1 MELMTANILGRRLED
16 RPESLV
22 QIRAICH
29 LAARSGSDRLRDV
42 PETSVPGDGNPV
54 FGLETHGYDHIAE
67 SERKMK
73 LSELGTF
80 WVAAN
85 ANLFFVA
92 VGVLT
97 LALGLK
103 VWQGLVAA
111 LVGNALFAYVA
122 WGSIGGVRSGLPTL
136 TFARAAN
143 GQVGN
148 RFHTLCA
155 WLTSVA
161 FEAINTILGV
171 FAALALFS
179 ELGWDNPGDAG
190 KVIALLTILIASGG
204 LAYLGHAT
212 MVYVQRIFAV
222 LLTVTLALVFVY
234 TIGDVNWSAGPEE
247 PLSGGAAW
255 AAFFI
260 AAGVVASG
268 PLSYLFNCADYPRY
282 LPAATPSRKIF
293 WTVFVSSGSMA
304 LFLTVMG
311 VLLASQGDMSDP
323 VAGVVALVPEW
334 LFVVYA
340 LAVLGGIVANNILTF
355 YSSGLVMQAAGVP
368 LRRYQ
373 ATLVDIVVATLIM
386 IYVLFVAEDFLS
398 ELNNF
403 VATMI
408 VWIGPFG
415 AVWIVDGM
423 LRRWR
428 YDPQEIHNPHPGSKY
443 WGRAG
448 FNLHGSI
455 AWAAG
460 ALVGWLF
467 MNAPYY
473 QGPLAKQLDGAD
485 LNWLL
490 GFPVAA
496 VVYLGLARLAP
507 RGESVPAAV
516 PPAMTAAGEPL
527 DPV

>member
-1 MELMTANILGRRLED
+1 MPDTG
-16 RPESLV
+16 V
-22 QIRAICH
+22 RA
-29 LAARSGSDRLRDV
+29 
-42 PETSVPGDGNPV
+42 DGNPV

-73 LSELGTF
+73 LSELSTF

-103 VWQGLVAA
+103 VWQALIAA
-111 LVGNALFAYVA
+111 VVGNALFAYVA

-143 GQVGN
+143 GQVAN
-148 RFHTLCA
+148 RFHALCA

-161 FEAINTILGV
+161 FEAINTVLGV
-171 FAALALFS
+171 FAALALFAQ
-179 ELGWDNPGDAG
+179 LGWDNPGDAG
-190 KVIALLTILIASGG
+190 KVIALLTILVASGG

-222 LLTVTLALVFVY
+222 VLTVTLAVVFVY

-268 PLSYLFNCADYPRY
+268 PLSYLFNCADYSRY
-282 LPAATPSRKIF
+282 LPATTPSRKIF
-293 WTVFVSSGSMA
+293 WTVFVSAASMA

-334 LFVVYA
+334 LFVIYA
-340 LAVLGGIVANNILTF
+340 VAVLGGIVANNILTF

-386 IYVLFVAEDFLS
+386 IYVLFIAEDFLS

-428 YDPQEIHNPHPGSKY
+428 YDPKEIHDPHPGSQY
-443 WGRAG
+443 WGRGG
-448 FNLHGSI
+448 FNVRGSI
-455 AWAAG
+455 AWLAG
-460 ALVGWLF
+460 AFVGWLF

-485 LNWLL
+485 LNWIL
-490 GFPVAA
+490 GFAVAG
-496 VVYLGLARLAP
+496 VVYLVLARLAP
-507 RGESVPAAV
+507 QRGAVPAAV
-516 PPAMTAAGEPL
+516 PAAATTPGDPL

>member
-1 MELMTANILGRRLED
+1 V
-16 RPESLV
+16 PP
-22 QIRAICH
+22 
-29 LAARSGSDRLRDV
+29 SGS
-42 PETSVPGDGNPV
+42 SADGNPV

-73 LSELGTF
+73 LSELSTF
-80 WVAAN
+80 WIAAN

-103 VWQGLVAA
+103 VWQALIAA

-143 GQVGN
+143 GQVAN
-148 RFHTLCA
+148 RFHALLA

-161 FEAINTILGV
+161 FEAINTVLGV

-190 KVIALLTILIASGG
+190 KVIALLTILVASGAM
-204 LAYLGHAT
+204 AYLGHAT

-222 LLTVTLALVFVY
+222 LLVLTLGAVFVY
-234 TIGDVNWSAGPEE
+234 TIGDVRWSAGPEE

-268 PLSYLFNCADYPRY
+268 PLSYLFNCADYARY
-282 LPAATPSRKIF
+282 LPAGTPSRKIF
-293 WTVFVSSGSMA
+293 WTVFVSAGSMA

-311 VLLASQGDMSDP
+311 VLLASQGNMSDP
-323 VAGVVALVPEW
+323 VAGVVTLVPEW
-334 LFVVYA
+334 LFVIYA

-373 ATLVDIVVATLIM
+373 ATLVDIVVATLVIS
-386 IYVLFVAEDFLS
+386 YVLFVAEDFLS

-403 VATMI
+403 VATMV

-415 AVWIVDGM
+415 AVWIVDGW

-428 YDPQEIHNPHPGSKY
+428 YQPEEIHNPRPGSEY
-443 WGRAG
+443 WGRGG
-448 FNLHGSI
+448 FNVRGCV

-460 ALVGWLF
+460 ACVGWLF

-473 QGPLAKQLDGAD
+473 QGPLAARLDGAD
-485 LNWLL
+485 LNWIL
-490 GFPVAA
+490 GFAVAGG
-496 VVYLGLARLAP
+496 VYFALSRAGPRHETLATA
-507 RGESVPAAV
+507 VPAV
-516 PPAMTAAGEPL
+516 SPPPLGEPGTGPL
-527 DPV
+527 DRSYR